1 MKKLLVSLI
10 VLVFAAVPL
19 SAQNLVVDGSFEG
32 IVGVDSSWTDIAG
45 DGETFGAW
53 TGHPSGV
60 THIWLYD
67 DNGASA
73 SDGTASAHLGD
84 GYTAASISQ
93 LVSGFTIGET
103 YEVSLAAIAY
113 ADGTSHPG
121 GGLKVTDLDT
131 TDLALSLDVTFA
143 VNPGA
148 LGDPMIYSS
157 FLFNASSTELELSI
171 SNPTDG
177 YAMHIDDVSIH
188 VIPEPAT
195 MCLLGLGGLLLR
207 RRR

>member
-10 VLVFAAVPL
+10 VLAFATVGA
-19 SAQNLVVDGSFEG
+19 SANMVVDGSFEG
-32 IVGVDSSWTDIAG
+32 FVAPDSGWTAIAA

-53 TGHPSGV
+53 TGHPSGA

-67 DNGASA
+67 DVSGAPA
-73 SDGTASAHLGD
+73 DGTASAHLGD
-84 GYTAASISQ
+84 GYTTASISQ

-113 ADGTSHPG
+113 ADPCHPG

-131 TDLALSLDVTFA
+131 ALDDLDVTFA
-143 VNPGA
+143 TNPGA
-148 LGDPMIYSS
+148 LGDPMVYSS
-157 FLFNASSTELELSI
+157 FLFTASNTELELAI
-171 SNPTDG
+171 SNPTAG
-177 YAMHIDDVSIH
+177 YALHVDDVSI
-188 VIPEPAT
+188 VLIPEPAT